1 MDPSFILV
9 LITTPSAKTSQQIA
23 EALVSRK
30 LAACVNILPGIR
42 SLYTWK
48 GTVQQDNEHL
58 LIVKSRLQLFDALQA
73 VVREIHPYEVPEII
87 ALPVVV
93 GSQSYLDWWQAE
105 TTDEP

>member
-9 LITTPSAKTSQQIA
+9 LITTPSAETSQQIA

-48 GTVQQDNEHL
+48 GAVQQDNEHL
-58 LIVKSRLQLFDALQA
+58 LIVKSRLRLFDALQA
-73 VVREIHPYEVPEII
+73 AVREIHPYEVPEII
-87 ALPVVV
+87 ALPVVA
-93 GSQSYLDWWQAE
+93 GAQSYLDWWQAE
-105 TTDEP
+105 TPDEP